1 MMIRWSP
8 KPGNW
13 NRMPLC
19 DKIKSYMTQ
28 HLDHRY
34 APYVDKIEA
43 KEYVRSVCGDLVLT
57 AEILEIVTD
66 PEAPALGNWFVS
78 PPRAILKATHGSGW
92 NRILDETCTVEHV
105 RSLLQTWG
113 GVYNQGSERQ
123 YEHVKPRFFVEE
135 LINGGSV
142 WIVMVRCIFGVPVTV
157 GIAHPKSPQQQSSY
171 YSDWT
176 PIATDTSAA
185 GGHLLLLLL
194 PAPELRQTIME
205 ASRRL
210 SAPFEFVRVD
220 FMLPTLCAPPIY
232 FSELTFS
239 PKGGKPLYPKAV
251 EARLGTMW

>member
-1 MMIRWSP
+1 MCS
-8 KPGNW
+8 
-13 NRMPLC
+13 
-19 DKIKSYMTQ
+19 
-28 HLDHRY
+28 
-34 APYVDKIEA
+34 
-43 KEYVRSVCGDLVLT
+43 DLVLT
-57 AEILEIVTD
+57 AEILEIVAD
-66 PEAPALGNWFVS
+66 PEAPALGSWFVS

-92 NRILDETCTVEHV
+92 NRILDETCTAEHV
-105 RSLLQTWG
+105 RSMLHVWV
-113 GVYNQGSERQ
+113 GVYKQGRERQ

-157 GIAHPKSPQQQSSY
+157 GIAHLKSPQQRLQQQSSY

-176 PIATDTSAA
+176 PITAIDTSAA
-185 GGHLLLLLL
+185 DL

-220 FMLPTLCAPPIY
+220 FMLPSLCAPPIY

-239 PKGGKPLYPKAV
+239 PKGGKPLYPEAV
-251 EARLGTMW
+251 EARLGAMW